1 MTAVAPHARAEAPSV
16 PVARPRARRR
26 PERKPRIAGG
36 MVVITVIGVLLAGV
50 VFMNV
55 AVLRLNIRLDQL
67 GRDRVQ
73 LHADIAQLS
82 SQVSSEQAA
91 ARIQAEA
98 RMRLQ
103 VVPASASDTTFVDL
117 PPR

>member
-1 MTAVAPHARAEAPSV
+1 VAAVAPNARADAPAVDLAQS
-16 PVARPRARRR
+16 RPRRR
-26 PERKPRIAGG
+26 PERRPRVAGAV
-36 MVVITVIGVLLAGV
+36 VVITVIGVLLAGV

-67 GRDRVQ
+67 GRDRAR
-73 LHADIAQLS
+73 LHADIAQMS
-82 SQVSSEQAA
+82 SQLSSEQAA

-98 RMRLQ
+98 RTELHL
-103 VVPASASDTTFVDL
+103 VPASASDTTFVDL